1 MLEQLALSFKV
12 IGNGLESMKKIDVQL
27 STLKNKLSTFQ
38 SKLSNFRNK
47 IGSIFNQIK
56 NKITSSMSGAFSRIN
71 NGLNSVRRGFKRFGN
86 YAVQQ
91 FERSKQKANGLM
103 GVFKKLL
110 GMIATGITIKASID
124 GASSMEQFRNTL
136 ETVLKDPNK
145 ARKKLAWAN
154 RFANKTPFESQEVV
168 EGMTKLQ
175 SYGIEGD
182 RILKTTNRTYLEMI
196 GDMAS
201 GMGKSFD
208 QAIEA
213 VADARTGELE
223 RLKEFGITK
232 NMIADFGKSKGLEI
246 FNNKGQIKDM
256 ELFNKTLFEMMD
268 SRFGGAME
276 KQAKTFK
283 GGLSTI
289 SGAFKSGLA
298 TLAGVNEFGD
308 IVENS
313 PFQILKD
320 KVIIPFSELLVK
332 LQEDGTF
339 TKWAENLASVF
350 QKLISWGEKII
361 KFIVDWKE
369 LLIPLISALAGLFII
384 NKVVVLIGALQT
396 ALAAL
401 SFNPVMLGIG
411 AVIAIG
417 VLLYRNW
424 DLIKA
429 KFLEFKDYLYS
440 KIQDIK
446 NFFIELKNKVVLA
459 FFSMIDC
466 IKSFGEKL
474 KNFFIKIKDKLKA
487 FGLALWELGKKIF
500 MLFSPFGWII
510 RIGKLIM
517 ENWDLIKAKFLEFKD
532 YLYSKI
538 QDIKNFFIELKNK
551 VVLAF
556 FSMIDCIKSFGE
568 KLKNFFIKIKD
579 KLKAFGLALWELGKK
594 IFMLFS
600 PFGWIIRI
608 GKLIMENWDLIKAK
622 FSELGSYL
630 YSKILDIVNFFVSL
644 KDKTIDIFLKL
655 VEMLKGVWDTIKST
669 ASAAFDFI
677 LDYVNQIWEKI
688 KGFFSN
694 LGSKI
699 KSLPGIRV
707 FFKEEKDGEKDNI
720 DGSHRSGLSYV
731 PRDGYVAELHEG
743 ERVLTKEEN
752 SNYRKKT
759 FFKGVK
765 EKIEATFNPNF
776 VIDNDE
782 NVIENKTRN
791 ENNNLVITNSKS
803 TSNYKNNGKAV
814 NLTIHFHIKEALKN
828 EVDYNKIAEMIVEKF
843 EEIEL
848 QGEIARGNI

>member
-27 STLKNKLSTFQ
+27 SALKNKISTFQ

-47 IGSIFNQIK
+47 IGSIFSQIK

-71 NGLNSVRRGFKRFGN
+71 NGLNNVRRGFKRFGN

-110 GMIATGITIKASID
+110 GMIAAGVTIKASID

-182 RILKTTNRTYLEMI
+182 RILKSTDRTYLEMI

-232 NMIADFGKSKGLEI
+232 NMIADFGKSQGIEI

-256 ELFNKTLFEMMD
+256 ELFNKTLFEMMN

-350 QKLISWGEKII
+350 QELISWGEKII

-369 LLIPLISALAGLFII
+369 LLIPLVSALAGLFII

-417 VLLYRNW
+417 VLLYR
-424 DLIKA
+424 
-429 KFLEFKDYLYS
+429 
-440 KIQDIK
+440 
-446 NFFIELKNKVVLA
+446 
-459 FFSMIDC
+459 
-466 IKSFGEKL
+466 
-474 KNFFIKIKDKLKA
+474 
-487 FGLALWELGKKIF
+487 
-500 MLFSPFGWII
+500 
-510 RIGKLIM
+510 
-517 ENWDLIKAKFLEFKD
+517 NWDLIKAKFLEFKD

-782 NVIENKTRN
+782 NVIENRTRN

>member
-27 STLKNKLSTFQ
+27 SALKNKISTFQ

-47 IGSIFNQIK
+47 IGSIFSQIK

-71 NGLNSVRRGFKRFGN
+71 NGLNNVRRGFKRFGN

-110 GMIATGITIKASID
+110 GMIAAGVTIKASID

-182 RILKTTNRTYLEMI
+182 RILKSTDRTYLEMI

-213 VADARTGELE
+213 VADAQTGELE

-232 NMIADFGKSKGLEI
+232 NMIADFGKSQGIEI

-256 ELFNKTLFEMMD
+256 ELFNKTLFEMMN

-350 QKLISWGEKII
+350 QELISWGEKII

-369 LLIPLISALAGLFII
+369 LLIPLVSALAGLFII

-417 VLLYRNW
+417 VLLYR
-424 DLIKA
+424 
-429 KFLEFKDYLYS
+429 
-440 KIQDIK
+440 
-446 NFFIELKNKVVLA
+446 
-459 FFSMIDC
+459 
-466 IKSFGEKL
+466 
-474 KNFFIKIKDKLKA
+474 
-487 FGLALWELGKKIF
+487 
-500 MLFSPFGWII
+500 
-510 RIGKLIM
+510 
-517 ENWDLIKAKFLEFKD
+517 NWDLIKAKFLEFKD

>member
-47 IGSIFNQIK
+47 IGSIFSQIK

-110 GMIATGITIKASID
+110 GMIAAGITIKASID

-232 NMIADFGKSKGLEI
+232 NMIADFGKSQGIEI

-256 ELFNKTLFEMMD
+256 ELFNKTLFEMMN

-308 IVENS
+308 IVDNS

-350 QKLISWGEKII
+350 EE
-361 KFIVDWKE
+361 IVNIGGKVIDFVVRWKE
-369 LLIPLISALAGLFII
+369 VLIPLTTAFAGMLII
-384 NKVVVLIGALQT
+384 HEVVKGIGALKNAMSFT
-396 ALAAL
+396 MNPYMLA
-401 SFNPVMLGIG
+401 IG
-411 AVIAIG
+411 AAIAIG
-417 VLLYRNW
+417 VLLYR
-424 DLIKA
+424 
-429 KFLEFKDYLYS
+429 
-440 KIQDIK
+440 
-446 NFFIELKNKVVLA
+446 
-459 FFSMIDC
+459 
-466 IKSFGEKL
+466 
-474 KNFFIKIKDKLKA
+474 
-487 FGLALWELGKKIF
+487 
-500 MLFSPFGWII
+500 
-510 RIGKLIM
+510 
-517 ENWDLIKAKFLEFKD
+517 NWDLIKAKFLEFKD

-707 FFKEEKDGEKDNI
+707 FFKEEKEGEKANI

-731 PRDGYVAELHEG
+731 PRDGYIAELHEG
-743 ERVLTKEEN
+743 ERVLTREEN
-752 SNYRKKT
+752 SNYRKKS
-759 FFKGVK
+759 FLKGVK

-776 VIDNDE
+776 VINNDE

>member
-47 IGSIFNQIK
+47 IGSIFSQIK
-56 NKITSSMSGAFSRIN
+56 NKLTSSMSGAFSRIN
-71 NGLNSVRRGFKRFGN
+71 NGLNNVRRGFKRFGN

-110 GMIATGITIKASID
+110 GMIAAGITIKASID

-232 NMIADFGKSKGLEI
+232 NMIDDFGKSQGIEI

-256 ELFNKTLFEMMD
+256 ELFNKTLFEMMN

-339 TKWAENLASVF
+339 TKWAENLASIF
-350 QKLISWGEKII
+350 QELISWGEKII

-369 LLIPLISALAGLFII
+369 LLIPLVSALAGLFII

-396 ALAAL
+396 VLATL

-424 DLIKA
+424 DLIKE
-429 KFLEFKDYLYS
+429 KLISLWDKIKGFVKIFL
-440 KIQDIK
+440 
-446 NFFIELKNKVVLA
+446 
-459 FFSMIDC
+459 FFSGIGLI
-466 IKSFGEKL
+466 IK
-474 KNFFIKIKDKLKA
+474 
-487 FGLALWELGKKIF
+487 LGQLLVK
-500 MLFSPFGWII
+500 
-510 RIGKLIM
+510 
-517 ENWDLIKAKFLEFKD
+517 NWDLIK
-532 YLYSKI
+532 SK
-538 QDIKNFFIELKNK
+538 
-551 VVLAF
+551 LA
-556 FSMIDCIKSFGE
+556 SLWARI
-568 KLKNFFIKIKD
+568 
-579 KLKAFGLALWELGKK
+579 KAFGKALWDIGKK
-594 IFMLFS
+594 IFTWLS
-600 PFGWIIRI
+600 PIGLIITI
-608 GKLIMENWDLIKAK
+608 GRLIIENWDLIKAK
-622 FSELGSYL
+622 FSELGIYL

-688 KGFFSN
+688 KGFFSD

-699 KSLPGIRV
+699 KSLPGIRI
-707 FFKEEKDGEKDNI
+707 FFKEEKEGEKTNI

-731 PRDGYVAELHEG
+731 PRDGYIAELHEG

-752 SNYRKKT
+752 SSYRKKG

-776 VIDNDE
+776 VIDNNE
-782 NVIENKTRN
+782 NVIENKTGN

-803 TSNYKNNGKAV
+803 TSNYKNNGKAI
-814 NLTIHFHIKEALKN
+814 NLTINFHIKEALKN
-828 EVDYNKIAEMIVEKF
+828 EVDYNRIAEMIVEKF

>member
-47 IGSIFNQIK
+47 IGSIFSQIK

-71 NGLNSVRRGFKRFGN
+71 NGLNNVRRGFKRFGN

-110 GMIATGITIKASID
+110 GMIATGITIKTSID

-232 NMIADFGKSKGLEI
+232 NMIDDFGKSQGIEI

-256 ELFNKTLFEMMD
+256 ELFNKTLFEMMN

-350 QKLISWGEKII
+350 QELISWGEKII

-369 LLIPLISALAGLFII
+369 LLIPLVSALAGLFII
-384 NKVVVLIGALQT
+384 NKVVVWIGALQT
-396 ALAAL
+396 ALATL

-500 MLFSPFGWII
+500 MLFSPF
-510 RIGKLIM
+510 
-517 ENWDLIKAKFLEFKD
+517 
-532 YLYSKI
+532 S
-538 QDIKNFFIELKNK
+538 
-551 VVLAF
+551 
-556 FSMIDCIKSFGE
+556 
-568 KLKNFFIKIKD
+568 
-579 KLKAFGLALWELGKK
+579 
-594 IFMLFS
+594 
-600 PFGWIIRI
+600 WIIRI

-630 YSKILDIVNFFVSL
+630 YSKILDIINFFVSL

-707 FFKEEKDGEKDNI
+707 FFKEEKEGEKTNI

-731 PRDGYVAELHEG
+731 PRDGYIAELHEG

>member
-27 STLKNKLSTFQ
+27 SALKNKISTFQ

-47 IGSIFNQIK
+47 IGSIFSQIK

-71 NGLNSVRRGFKRFGN
+71 NGLNNVRRGFKRFGN

-110 GMIATGITIKASID
+110 GMIAAGVTIKASID
-124 GASSMEQFRNTL
+124 EASSMEQFRNTL
-136 ETVLKDPNK
+136 ETVLKDPDK

-232 NMIADFGKSKGLEI
+232 NMIDDFGKSQGIEI

-256 ELFNKTLFEMMD
+256 ELFNKTLFEMMN

-350 QKLISWGEKII
+350 QELISWGEKII

-369 LLIPLISALAGLFII
+369 LLIPLVSALAGLFII

-424 DLIKA
+424 DLIKE
-429 KFLEFKDYLYS
+429 KLISLWDKIKGFVKIFL
-440 KIQDIK
+440 
-446 NFFIELKNKVVLA
+446 
-459 FFSMIDC
+459 FFSGIGLI
-466 IKSFGEKL
+466 IK
-474 KNFFIKIKDKLKA
+474 
-487 FGLALWELGKKIF
+487 LGQLLVK
-500 MLFSPFGWII
+500 
-510 RIGKLIM
+510 
-517 ENWDLIKAKFLEFKD
+517 NWDLIKAKLAS
-532 YLYSKI
+532 LWAKI
-538 QDIKNFFIELKNK
+538 
-551 VVLAF
+551 
-556 FSMIDCIKSFGE
+556 
-568 KLKNFFIKIKD
+568 
-579 KLKAFGLALWELGKK
+579 KAFGKALWDIGKK
-594 IFMLFS
+594 IFTWLS
-600 PFGWIIRI
+600 PVGLIITI
-608 GKLIMENWDLIKAK
+608 GRLIIENWDLIKAK
-622 FSELGSYL
+622 FSELGIYL

-669 ASAAFDFI
+669 TSAAFDFI

-688 KGFFSN
+688 KGFFSD

-707 FFKEEKDGEKDNI
+707 FFKEEKEGEKTNI

-731 PRDGYVAELHEG
+731 PRDGYIAELHEG

-752 SNYRKKT
+752 SSYRKKS

-776 VIDNDE
+776 VIDNNE
-782 NVIENKTRN
+782 NVIENKTGN

-803 TSNYKNNGKAV
+803 TSNYKNNGKAI
-814 NLTIHFHIKEALKN
+814 NLTINFHIKEALKN
-828 EVDYNKIAEMIVEKF
+828 EVDYNRIAEMIVEKF

>member
-47 IGSIFNQIK
+47 IGSIFSQIK

-71 NGLNSVRRGFKRFGN
+71 NGLNNVRRGFKRFGN

-110 GMIATGITIKASID
+110 GMIAAGITIKTSID

-232 NMIADFGKSKGLEI
+232 NMIDDFGKSQGIEI

-256 ELFNKTLFEMMD
+256 ELFNKTLFEMMN

-350 QKLISWGEKII
+350 QELISWGEKII

-369 LLIPLISALAGLFII
+369 LLIPLVSALAGLFII
-384 NKVVVLIGALQT
+384 NKVVVWIGALQT
-396 ALAAL
+396 ALATL

-417 VLLYRNW
+417 VLLYR
-424 DLIKA
+424 
-429 KFLEFKDYLYS
+429 
-440 KIQDIK
+440 
-446 NFFIELKNKVVLA
+446 
-459 FFSMIDC
+459 
-466 IKSFGEKL
+466 
-474 KNFFIKIKDKLKA
+474 
-487 FGLALWELGKKIF
+487 
-500 MLFSPFGWII
+500 
-510 RIGKLIM
+510 
-517 ENWDLIKAKFLEFKD
+517 NWDLIKAKFLEFKD

-707 FFKEEKDGEKDNI
+707 FFKEEKEGEKTNI

-731 PRDGYVAELHEG
+731 PRDGYIAELHEG
-743 ERVLTKEEN
+743 ERVLTREEN
-752 SNYRKKT
+752 SNYRKKS
-759 FFKGVK
+759 FLKGVK

-776 VIDNDE
+776 VINNDE
-782 NVIENKTRN
+782 NVIENKTGN

-803 TSNYKNNGKAV
+803 TSNYKNNGKAI
-814 NLTIHFHIKEALKN
+814 NLTINFHIKEALKN

>member
-47 IGSIFNQIK
+47 IGSIFSQIK

-103 GVFKKLL
+103 GVLKKLL
-110 GMIATGITIKASID
+110 GMIAAGITIKASID

-232 NMIADFGKSKGLEI
+232 NMIDDFGKSQGIEI

-256 ELFNKTLFEMMD
+256 ELFNKTLFEMMN

-339 TKWAENLASVF
+339 TKWAENLASIF
-350 QKLISWGEKII
+350 QELISWGEKII

-369 LLIPLISALAGLFII
+369 LLIPLVSALAGLFII

-396 ALAAL
+396 ALATL

-424 DLIKA
+424 DLIKE
-429 KFLEFKDYLYS
+429 KLISLWDKIKGFVKIFL
-440 KIQDIK
+440 
-446 NFFIELKNKVVLA
+446 
-459 FFSMIDC
+459 FFSGIGLI
-466 IKSFGEKL
+466 IK
-474 KNFFIKIKDKLKA
+474 
-487 FGLALWELGKKIF
+487 LGQLLVK
-500 MLFSPFGWII
+500 
-510 RIGKLIM
+510 
-517 ENWDLIKAKFLEFKD
+517 NWDLIKTKLASLWAK
-532 YLYSKI
+532 I
-538 QDIKNFFIELKNK
+538 
-551 VVLAF
+551 
-556 FSMIDCIKSFGE
+556 
-568 KLKNFFIKIKD
+568 
-579 KLKAFGLALWELGKK
+579 KAFGKALWDIGKK
-594 IFMLFS
+594 IFTWLT
-600 PFGWIIRI
+600 PIGLVITIGRLII
-608 GKLIMENWDLIKAK
+608 ENWDLIKAK

-688 KGFFSN
+688 KGFFSD

-707 FFKEEKDGEKDNI
+707 FFKEEKEGEKTNI

-731 PRDGYVAELHEG
+731 PRDGYIAELHEG

-752 SNYRKKT
+752 SSYRKKS

-776 VIDNDE
+776 VIDNNE
-782 NVIENKTRN
+782 NVIENKTGN

-803 TSNYKNNGKAV
+803 TSNYKNNGKAI
-814 NLTIHFHIKEALKN
+814 NLTINFHIKEALKN
-828 EVDYNKIAEMIVEKF
+828 EVDYNRIAEMIVEKF

>member
-47 IGSIFNQIK
+47 IGSIFSQIK

-71 NGLNSVRRGFKRFGN
+71 NGLNNVRRGFKRFGN

-110 GMIATGITIKASID
+110 GMIAAGITIKASID

-182 RILKTTNRTYLEMI
+182 RILKSTNRTYLEMI

-232 NMIADFGKSKGLEI
+232 NMIADFGKSQGIEI

-256 ELFNKTLFEMMD
+256 ELFNKTLFEMMN

-350 QKLISWGEKII
+350 QELISWGEKII

-424 DLIKA
+424 DLIKE
-429 KFLEFKDYLYS
+429 KLISLWDKIKGFVKIFL
-440 KIQDIK
+440 
-446 NFFIELKNKVVLA
+446 
-459 FFSMIDC
+459 FFSGIGLI
-466 IKSFGEKL
+466 IK
-474 KNFFIKIKDKLKA
+474 
-487 FGLALWELGKKIF
+487 LGQLLVK
-500 MLFSPFGWII
+500 
-510 RIGKLIM
+510 
-517 ENWDLIKAKFLEFKD
+517 NWDLIKAKLAS
-532 YLYSKI
+532 LWAKI
-538 QDIKNFFIELKNK
+538 
-551 VVLAF
+551 
-556 FSMIDCIKSFGE
+556 
-568 KLKNFFIKIKD
+568 
-579 KLKAFGLALWELGKK
+579 KAFGKALWDIGKK
-594 IFMLFS
+594 IFTWLS
-600 PFGWIIRI
+600 PIGLIITI
-608 GKLIMENWDLIKAK
+608 GRLIIENWDLIKAK
-622 FSELGSYL
+622 FSELGIYL

-669 ASAAFDFI
+669 ASTAFDFI

-688 KGFFSN
+688 KGFFSD

-707 FFKEEKDGEKDNI
+707 FFKEEKEGEKTNI

-731 PRDGYVAELHEG
+731 PRDGYIAELHEG

-752 SNYRKKT
+752 SSYRKKS

-765 EKIEATFNPNF
+765 EKIEATFDPNF
-776 VIDNDE
+776 VIDNNE
-782 NVIENKTRN
+782 NVIENKTGN

-803 TSNYKNNGKAV
+803 TSNYKNNGKAI
-814 NLTIHFHIKEALKN
+814 NLTINFHIKEALKN
-828 EVDYNKIAEMIVEKF
+828 EVDYNRIAEMIVEKF

>member
-47 IGSIFNQIK
+47 IGSIFSQIK

-71 NGLNSVRRGFKRFGN
+71 NGLNNVRRGFKRFGN

-110 GMIATGITIKASID
+110 GMIAAGITIKTSID

-208 QAIEA
+208 QAIESI
-213 VADARTGELE
+213 ADARTGELE

-232 NMIADFGKSKGLEI
+232 NMIDDFGKSQGIEI

-256 ELFNKTLFEMMD
+256 ELFNKTLFEMMN

-350 QKLISWGEKII
+350 QELISWGEKII

-369 LLIPLISALAGLFII
+369 LLVPLVSALAGLFII

-396 ALAAL
+396 ALATL

-411 AVIAIG
+411 TVIAIG

-424 DLIKA
+424 DLIKE
-429 KFLEFKDYLYS
+429 KLISLWDKIKGFVKIFL
-440 KIQDIK
+440 
-446 NFFIELKNKVVLA
+446 
-459 FFSMIDC
+459 FFSGIGLI
-466 IKSFGEKL
+466 IK
-474 KNFFIKIKDKLKA
+474 
-487 FGLALWELGKKIF
+487 LGQLLVK
-500 MLFSPFGWII
+500 
-510 RIGKLIM
+510 
-517 ENWDLIKAKFLEFKD
+517 NWDLIKAKLAS
-532 YLYSKI
+532 LWAKI
-538 QDIKNFFIELKNK
+538 
-551 VVLAF
+551 
-556 FSMIDCIKSFGE
+556 
-568 KLKNFFIKIKD
+568 
-579 KLKAFGLALWELGKK
+579 KAFGKALWDIGKK
-594 IFMLFS
+594 IFTWLT
-600 PFGWIIRI
+600 PIGLVITI
-608 GKLIMENWDLIKAK
+608 GKLIIENWDLIKAK

-688 KGFFSN
+688 KGFFSD

-707 FFKEEKDGEKDNI
+707 FFKEEKEGEKTNI

-731 PRDGYVAELHEG
+731 PKNGYIAELHEG

-752 SNYRKKT
+752 SSYRKKS

-765 EKIEATFNPNF
+765 EKIEATFKPNF
-776 VIDNDE
+776 VIDNNE
-782 NVIENKTRN
+782 NVIENKTGN

>member
-47 IGSIFNQIK
+47 IGSIFSQIK

-71 NGLNSVRRGFKRFGN
+71 NGLNNIRRGFKRFGN

-110 GMIATGITIKASID
+110 GMIAAGITIKASID

-232 NMIADFGKSKGLEI
+232 NMIDDFGKSQGIEI

-256 ELFNKTLFEMMD
+256 ELFNKTLFEMMN

-350 QKLISWGEKII
+350 QELISWGEKII

-369 LLIPLISALAGLFII
+369 LLIPLVSALAGLFII

-396 ALAAL
+396 ALATL

-424 DLIKA
+424 DLIKE
-429 KFLEFKDYLYS
+429 KLISLWDKIKVFVKIFL
-440 KIQDIK
+440 
-446 NFFIELKNKVVLA
+446 
-459 FFSMIDC
+459 FFSGIGLI
-466 IKSFGEKL
+466 IK
-474 KNFFIKIKDKLKA
+474 
-487 FGLALWELGKKIF
+487 LGQLLVK
-500 MLFSPFGWII
+500 
-510 RIGKLIM
+510 
-517 ENWDLIKAKFLEFKD
+517 NWDLIKAKLAS
-532 YLYSKI
+532 LWAKI
-538 QDIKNFFIELKNK
+538 
-551 VVLAF
+551 
-556 FSMIDCIKSFGE
+556 
-568 KLKNFFIKIKD
+568 
-579 KLKAFGLALWELGKK
+579 KAFGKALWDIGKK
-594 IFMLFS
+594 IFIWLS
-600 PFGWIIRI
+600 PIGLIITI
-608 GKLIMENWDLIKAK
+608 GRLIIENWDLIKSK
-622 FSELGSYL
+622 FSELGIYL

-688 KGFFSN
+688 KGFFSD

-707 FFKEEKDGEKDNI
+707 FFKEEKEGEKTNI

-731 PRDGYVAELHEG
+731 PRDGYIAELHEG

-752 SNYRKKT
+752 SSYRKKS
-759 FFKGVK
+759 FFKGIK

-776 VIDNDE
+776 VIDNNE
-782 NVIENKTRN
+782 NVIENKTGN

-803 TSNYKNNGKAV
+803 TSNYKNNGKAI
-814 NLTIHFHIKEALKN
+814 NLTINFHIKEALKN
-828 EVDYNKIAEMIVEKF
+828 EVDYNRIAEMIVEKF

>member
-1 MLEQLALSFKV
+1 MLEQLSLSFKV

-110 GMIATGITIKASID
+110 GMIAAGITIKASID

-136 ETVLKDPNK
+136 ETVLKDPDK

-232 NMIADFGKSKGLEI
+232 NMIDDFGKSQGIEI

-256 ELFNKTLFEMMD
+256 ELFNKTLFEMMN

-350 QKLISWGEKII
+350 QELIFWGEKII

-369 LLIPLISALAGLFII
+369 LLIPLVSALAGLFII

-424 DLIKA
+424 DLIKE
-429 KFLEFKDYLYS
+429 KLISLWDKIKGFVKIFL
-440 KIQDIK
+440 
-446 NFFIELKNKVVLA
+446 
-459 FFSMIDC
+459 FFSGIGLI
-466 IKSFGEKL
+466 IK
-474 KNFFIKIKDKLKA
+474 
-487 FGLALWELGKKIF
+487 LGQLLVK
-500 MLFSPFGWII
+500 
-510 RIGKLIM
+510 
-517 ENWDLIKAKFLEFKD
+517 NWDLIKAKLAS
-532 YLYSKI
+532 LWAKI
-538 QDIKNFFIELKNK
+538 
-551 VVLAF
+551 
-556 FSMIDCIKSFGE
+556 
-568 KLKNFFIKIKD
+568 
-579 KLKAFGLALWELGKK
+579 KAFGKALWDIGKK
-594 IFMLFS
+594 IFTWLS
-600 PFGWIIRI
+600 PIGLIITI
-608 GKLIMENWDLIKAK
+608 GRLIIENWDLIKAK
-622 FSELGSYL
+622 FSELAIYL

-669 ASAAFDFI
+669 TSAAFDFI

-688 KGFFSN
+688 KGFFSD

-731 PRDGYVAELHEG
+731 PRDGYIAELHEG

-752 SNYRKKT
+752 SSYRKKS

-776 VIDNDE
+776 VIDNNE
-782 NVIENKTRN
+782 NVIENKTGN

-803 TSNYKNNGKAV
+803 TSNYKNNGKAI
-814 NLTIHFHIKEALKN
+814 NLTINFHIKEALKN
-828 EVDYNKIAEMIVEKF
+828 EVDYNRIAEMIVEKF

>member
-27 STLKNKLSTFQ
+27 SALKNKISTFQ

-47 IGSIFNQIK
+47 IGSIFSQIK

-71 NGLNSVRRGFKRFGN
+71 NGLNNVRRGFKRFGN

-110 GMIATGITIKASID
+110 GMIAAGVTIKASID

-182 RILKTTNRTYLEMI
+182 RILKSTDRTYLEMI

-213 VADARTGELE
+213 VADAQTGELE

-232 NMIADFGKSKGLEI
+232 NMIADFGKSQGIEI

-256 ELFNKTLFEMMD
+256 ELFNKTLFEMMN

-350 QKLISWGEKII
+350 QELISWGEKII

-369 LLIPLISALAGLFII
+369 LLIPLVSALAGLFII

-417 VLLYRNW
+417 VLLYR
-424 DLIKA
+424 
-429 KFLEFKDYLYS
+429 
-440 KIQDIK
+440 
-446 NFFIELKNKVVLA
+446 
-459 FFSMIDC
+459 
-466 IKSFGEKL
+466 
-474 KNFFIKIKDKLKA
+474 
-487 FGLALWELGKKIF
+487 
-500 MLFSPFGWII
+500 
-510 RIGKLIM
+510 
-517 ENWDLIKAKFLEFKD
+517 NWDLIKAKFLEFKD

-782 NVIENKTRN
+782 NVIENQTRN

>member
-47 IGSIFNQIK
+47 IGSIFSQIK
-56 NKITSSMSGAFSRIN
+56 NKMTSSMSGAFSRIN
-71 NGLNSVRRGFKRFGN
+71 NGLNNVRRGFKRFGN

-110 GMIATGITIKASID
+110 GMIAAGITIKASID

-232 NMIADFGKSKGLEI
+232 NMIDDFGKSQGIEI

-256 ELFNKTLFEMMD
+256 ELFNKTLFEMMN

-350 QKLISWGEKII
+350 QELISWGEKII

-369 LLIPLISALAGLFII
+369 LLIPLVSALAGLFII

-396 ALAAL
+396 ALATL

-429 KFLEFKDYLYS
+429 KLASLWA
-440 KIQDIK
+440 KI
-446 NFFIELKNKVVLA
+446 
-459 FFSMIDC
+459 
-466 IKSFGEKL
+466 
-474 KNFFIKIKDKLKA
+474 KA
-487 FGLALWELGKKIF
+487 FGKVLWDIGKKIF
-500 MLFSPFGWII
+500 TWLSPIGLII
-510 RIGKLIM
+510 TIGRLI
-517 ENWDLIKAKFLEFKD
+517 I
-532 YLYSKI
+532 
-538 QDIKNFFIELKNK
+538 
-551 VVLAF
+551 
-556 FSMIDCIKSFGE
+556 
-568 KLKNFFIKIKD
+568 
-579 KLKAFGLALWELGKK
+579 
-594 IFMLFS
+594 
-600 PFGWIIRI
+600 
-608 GKLIMENWDLIKAK
+608 ENWDLIKAK
-622 FSELGSYL
+622 FSELGIYL

-688 KGFFSN
+688 KGFFSD

-707 FFKEEKDGEKDNI
+707 FFKEEKEGEKTNI

-731 PRDGYVAELHEG
+731 PRDGYIAELHEG

-752 SNYRKKT
+752 SSYRKKS

-776 VIDNDE
+776 VIDNNE
-782 NVIENKTRN
+782 NVIENKTGN

-803 TSNYKNNGKAV
+803 TSNYKNNGKAI
-814 NLTIHFHIKEALKN
+814 NLTINFHIKEALKN
-828 EVDYNKIAEMIVEKF
+828 EVDYNRIAEMIVEKF

>member
-47 IGSIFNQIK
+47 IGSIFSQIK
-56 NKITSSMSGAFSRIN
+56 NKMTSSMSGAFSRIN
-71 NGLNSVRRGFKRFGN
+71 NGLNNVRRGFKRFGN

-110 GMIATGITIKASID
+110 GMIAAGITIKASID

-232 NMIADFGKSKGLEI
+232 NMIDDFGKSQGIEI

-256 ELFNKTLFEMMD
+256 ELFNKTLFEMMN

-350 QKLISWGEKII
+350 QELISWGEKII

-369 LLIPLISALAGLFII
+369 LLIPLVSALAGLFII

-411 AVIAIG
+411 VIIAIG

-517 ENWDLIKAKFLEFKD
+517 ENWDLIKAKF
-532 YLYSKI
+532 
-538 QDIKNFFIELKNK
+538 
-551 VVLAF
+551 
-556 FSMIDCIKSFGE
+556 
-568 KLKNFFIKIKD
+568 
-579 KLKAFGLALWELGKK
+579 
-594 IFMLFS
+594 
-600 PFGWIIRI
+600 
-608 GKLIMENWDLIKAK
+608 
-622 FSELGSYL
+622 SELGIYL

-688 KGFFSN
+688 KGFFSD

-707 FFKEEKDGEKDNI
+707 FFKEEKEGEKTNI

-731 PRDGYVAELHEG
+731 PRDGYIAELHEG

-752 SNYRKKT
+752 SSYRKKS

-776 VIDNDE
+776 VIDNNE
-782 NVIENKTRN
+782 NVIENKTGN

-803 TSNYKNNGKAV
+803 TSNYKNNGKV
-814 NLTIHFHIKEALKN
+814 INLTINFHIKEALKN
-828 EVDYNKIAEMIVEKF
+828 EVDYNRIAEMIVEKF

>member
-110 GMIATGITIKASID
+110 GMIAAGITIKASID

-232 NMIADFGKSKGLEI
+232 SMIADFGKSKGLEI

-313 PFQILKD
+313 PFQVLKD
-320 KVIIPFSELLVK
+320 KVIIPFSELLIK

-339 TKWAENLASVF
+339 TKWAENLAIIF
-350 QKLISWGEKII
+350 QELISWGEKII

-369 LLIPLISALAGLFII
+369 LLIPLVSALAGLFII

-424 DLIKA
+424 DLIKT
-429 KFLEFKDYLYS
+429 
-440 KIQDIK
+440 
-446 NFFIELKNKVVLA
+446 
-459 FFSMIDC
+459 
-466 IKSFGEKL
+466 
-474 KNFFIKIKDKLKA
+474 
-487 FGLALWELGKKIF
+487 
-500 MLFSPFGWII
+500 
-510 RIGKLIM
+510 
-517 ENWDLIKAKFLEFKD
+517 KFLEFKD

>member
-27 STLKNKLSTFQ
+27 SALKNKISTFQ

-47 IGSIFNQIK
+47 IGSIFSQIK

-71 NGLNSVRRGFKRFGN
+71 NGLNNVRRGFKRFGN

-110 GMIATGITIKASID
+110 GMIAAGITIKASID

-232 NMIADFGKSKGLEI
+232 NMIDDFGKSQGIEI

-256 ELFNKTLFEMMD
+256 ELFNKTLFEMMN

-313 PFQILKD
+313 PFQVLKD
-320 KVIIPFSELLVK
+320 KVIIPFSKLLIK

-339 TKWAENLASVF
+339 TKWAENLASIF
-350 QKLISWGEKII
+350 QELISWGEKII

-369 LLIPLISALAGLFII
+369 LLIPLVSALAGLFII
-384 NKVVVLIGALQT
+384 NKIVVLIGALQT

-401 SFNPVMLGIG
+401 SFNHVMLGIG

-474 KNFFIKIKDKLKA
+474 KNFFIKIKDKLKT
-487 FGLALWELGKKIF
+487 
-500 MLFSPFGWII
+500 
-510 RIGKLIM
+510 
-517 ENWDLIKAKFLEFKD
+517 
-532 YLYSKI
+532 
-538 QDIKNFFIELKNK
+538 
-551 VVLAF
+551 
-556 FSMIDCIKSFGE
+556 
-568 KLKNFFIKIKD
+568 
-579 KLKAFGLALWELGKK
+579 FGLALWELGKK

-655 VEMLKGVWDTIKST
+655 VEILKGVWDTIKST

-720 DGSHRSGLSYV
+720 DGSHRLGLSYV
-731 PRDGYVAELHEG
+731 PRDGYIAELHEG

-776 VIDNDE
+776 VIDNNE

-803 TSNYKNNGKAV
+803 TSNYKNNGKAI

>member
-47 IGSIFNQIK
+47 IGSIFSQIK

-110 GMIATGITIKASID
+110 GMIAAGITIKASID

-232 NMIADFGKSKGLEI
+232 SMIADFGKSKGLEI

-308 IVENS
+308 IVDNS

-350 QKLISWGEKII
+350 EE
-361 KFIVDWKE
+361 IVNIGGKVIDFVVRWKE
-369 LLIPLISALAGLFII
+369 VLIPLTTAFAGMLII
-384 NKVVVLIGALQT
+384 HEVVKGIGALKNAMSFT
-396 ALAAL
+396 MNPYMLA
-401 SFNPVMLGIG
+401 IG
-411 AVIAIG
+411 AAIAIG
-417 VLLYRNW
+417 VLLYR
-424 DLIKA
+424 
-429 KFLEFKDYLYS
+429 
-440 KIQDIK
+440 
-446 NFFIELKNKVVLA
+446 
-459 FFSMIDC
+459 
-466 IKSFGEKL
+466 
-474 KNFFIKIKDKLKA
+474 
-487 FGLALWELGKKIF
+487 
-500 MLFSPFGWII
+500 
-510 RIGKLIM
+510 
-517 ENWDLIKAKFLEFKD
+517 NWDLIKAKFLEFKD

-720 DGSHRSGLSYV
+720 DGSHRSGISYV
-731 PRDGYVAELHEG
+731 PKDGYIAELHEG

-828 EVDYNKIAEMIVEKF
+828 EVDYNRIAEMIVEKF

>member
-47 IGSIFNQIK
+47 IGSIFSQIK

-110 GMIATGITIKASID
+110 GMIAAGITIKASID

-232 NMIADFGKSKGLEI
+232 NMIADFGKSQGIEI

-256 ELFNKTLFEMMD
+256 ELFNKTLFEMMN

-308 IVENS
+308 IVDNS

-350 QKLISWGEKII
+350 EE
-361 KFIVDWKE
+361 IVNIGGKVIDFVVRWKE
-369 LLIPLISALAGLFII
+369 VLIPLTTAFAGMLII
-384 NKVVVLIGALQT
+384 HEVVKGIGALKNAMSFT
-396 ALAAL
+396 MNPYMLA
-401 SFNPVMLGIG
+401 IG
-411 AVIAIG
+411 AAIAIG
-417 VLLYRNW
+417 VLLYR
-424 DLIKA
+424 
-429 KFLEFKDYLYS
+429 
-440 KIQDIK
+440 
-446 NFFIELKNKVVLA
+446 
-459 FFSMIDC
+459 
-466 IKSFGEKL
+466 
-474 KNFFIKIKDKLKA
+474 
-487 FGLALWELGKKIF
+487 
-500 MLFSPFGWII
+500 
-510 RIGKLIM
+510 
-517 ENWDLIKAKFLEFKD
+517 NWDLIKAKFLEFKD

-707 FFKEEKDGEKDNI
+707 FFKEEKEGEKTNI

-731 PRDGYVAELHEG
+731 PRDGYIAELHEG
-743 ERVLTKEEN
+743 ERVLTREEN
-752 SNYRKKT
+752 SNYRKKS
-759 FFKGVK
+759 FLKGVK

-776 VIDNDE
+776 VINNDE

>member
-47 IGSIFNQIK
+47 IGSIFSQIK

-110 GMIATGITIKASID
+110 GMIAAGITIKASID
-124 GASSMEQFRNTL
+124 GASNMEQFRNTL

-182 RILKTTNRTYLEMI
+182 RILKSTNRTYLEMI

-232 NMIADFGKSKGLEI
+232 NMIADFGKSQGIEI

-256 ELFNKTLFEMMD
+256 ELFNKTLFEMMN

-350 QKLISWGEKII
+350 QELISWGEKII

-369 LLIPLISALAGLFII
+369 LLIPLVSALAGLFII
-384 NKVVVLIGALQT
+384 NKVVILIGALQT
-396 ALAAL
+396 ALATL

-424 DLIKA
+424 DLIKE
-429 KFLEFKDYLYS
+429 KLISLWDKIKGFVKIFL
-440 KIQDIK
+440 
-446 NFFIELKNKVVLA
+446 
-459 FFSMIDC
+459 FFSGIGLI
-466 IKSFGEKL
+466 IK
-474 KNFFIKIKDKLKA
+474 
-487 FGLALWELGKKIF
+487 LGQLLVK
-500 MLFSPFGWII
+500 
-510 RIGKLIM
+510 
-517 ENWDLIKAKFLEFKD
+517 NWDLIKAKLAS
-532 YLYSKI
+532 LWAKI
-538 QDIKNFFIELKNK
+538 
-551 VVLAF
+551 
-556 FSMIDCIKSFGE
+556 
-568 KLKNFFIKIKD
+568 
-579 KLKAFGLALWELGKK
+579 KAFGKALWDIGKK
-594 IFMLFS
+594 IFTWLS
-600 PFGWIIRI
+600 PIGLIITI
-608 GKLIMENWDLIKAK
+608 GRLIIENWDLIKAK
-622 FSELGSYL
+622 FSELGIYL

-688 KGFFSN
+688 KGFFSD

-707 FFKEEKDGEKDNI
+707 FFKEEKEGEKTNI

-731 PRDGYVAELHEG
+731 PRDGYIAELHEG

-752 SNYRKKT
+752 SSYRKKS
-759 FFKGVK
+759 FFKGIK

-776 VIDNDE
+776 VIDNNE
-782 NVIENKTRN
+782 NVIENKTGN

-803 TSNYKNNGKAV
+803 TSNYKNNGKAI
-814 NLTIHFHIKEALKN
+814 NLTINFHIKEALKN
-828 EVDYNKIAEMIVEKF
+828 EVDYNRIAEMIVEKF

>member
-47 IGSIFNQIK
+47 IGSIFSQIK

-71 NGLNSVRRGFKRFGN
+71 NGLNNVRRGFKRFGN

-110 GMIATGITIKASID
+110 GMIAAGITIKASID

-232 NMIADFGKSKGLEI
+232 NMIDDFGKSQGIEI

-256 ELFNKTLFEMMD
+256 ELFNKALFEMMN

-339 TKWAENLASVF
+339 TKWAENLASIF
-350 QKLISWGEKII
+350 QELISWGEKMI

-396 ALAAL
+396 ALATL

-424 DLIKA
+424 DLIKE
-429 KFLEFKDYLYS
+429 KLISLWDKIKGFVKIFL
-440 KIQDIK
+440 
-446 NFFIELKNKVVLA
+446 
-459 FFSMIDC
+459 FFSGIGLI
-466 IKSFGEKL
+466 IK
-474 KNFFIKIKDKLKA
+474 
-487 FGLALWELGKKIF
+487 LGQLLVK
-500 MLFSPFGWII
+500 
-510 RIGKLIM
+510 
-517 ENWDLIKAKFLEFKD
+517 NWDLIKAKLAS
-532 YLYSKI
+532 LWAKI
-538 QDIKNFFIELKNK
+538 
-551 VVLAF
+551 
-556 FSMIDCIKSFGE
+556 
-568 KLKNFFIKIKD
+568 
-579 KLKAFGLALWELGKK
+579 KAFGKALWDIGKK
-594 IFMLFS
+594 IFTWLS
-600 PFGWIIRI
+600 PIGLIITI
-608 GKLIMENWDLIKAK
+608 GRLIIENWDLIKAK
-622 FSELGSYL
+622 FSELGIYL

-688 KGFFSN
+688 KGFFSD

-707 FFKEEKDGEKDNI
+707 FFKEEKEGEKTNI

-731 PRDGYVAELHEG
+731 PRDGYIAELHEG

-752 SNYRKKT
+752 SSYRKKS

-765 EKIEATFNPNF
+765 EKIEATFDPNF
-776 VIDNDE
+776 VIDNNE
-782 NVIENKTRN
+782 NVIENKTGN

-803 TSNYKNNGKAV
+803 TSNYKNNGKAI
-814 NLTIHFHIKEALKN
+814 NLTINFHIKEALKN
-828 EVDYNKIAEMIVEKF
+828 EVDYNRIAEMIVEKF

>member
-47 IGSIFNQIK
+47 IGSIFSQIK

-110 GMIATGITIKASID
+110 GMIAAGITIKASID

-232 NMIADFGKSKGLEI
+232 NMIADFGKSQGIEI

-256 ELFNKTLFEMMD
+256 ELFNKTLFEMMN

-308 IVENS
+308 IVDNS

-350 QKLISWGEKII
+350 EE
-361 KFIVDWKE
+361 IVNIGGKVIDFVVRWKE
-369 LLIPLISALAGLFII
+369 VLIPLTTAFAGMLII
-384 NKVVVLIGALQT
+384 HEVVKGIGALKNAMSFT
-396 ALAAL
+396 MNPYMLA
-401 SFNPVMLGIG
+401 IG
-411 AVIAIG
+411 AAIAIG
-417 VLLYRNW
+417 VLLYR
-424 DLIKA
+424 
-429 KFLEFKDYLYS
+429 
-440 KIQDIK
+440 
-446 NFFIELKNKVVLA
+446 
-459 FFSMIDC
+459 
-466 IKSFGEKL
+466 
-474 KNFFIKIKDKLKA
+474 
-487 FGLALWELGKKIF
+487 
-500 MLFSPFGWII
+500 
-510 RIGKLIM
+510 
-517 ENWDLIKAKFLEFKD
+517 NWDLIKAKFLEFKD

-644 KDKTIDIFLKL
+644 KDKTIGIFLKL

-765 EKIEATFNPNF
+765 ERIEATFSPNF

>member
-47 IGSIFNQIK
+47 IGSIFSQIK

-124 GASSMEQFRNTL
+124 GASNMEQFRNTL

-182 RILKTTNRTYLEMI
+182 RILKSTNRTYLEMI

-232 NMIADFGKSKGLEI
+232 NMIADFGKSQGIEI

-256 ELFNKTLFEMMD
+256 ELFNKTLFEMMN

-350 QKLISWGEKII
+350 QELISWGEKII

-369 LLIPLISALAGLFII
+369 LLIPLVSALAGLFII
-384 NKVVVLIGALQT
+384 NKVVILIGALQT
-396 ALAAL
+396 ALATL

-424 DLIKA
+424 DLIKE
-429 KFLEFKDYLYS
+429 KLISLWDKIKGFVKIFL
-440 KIQDIK
+440 
-446 NFFIELKNKVVLA
+446 
-459 FFSMIDC
+459 FFSGIGLI
-466 IKSFGEKL
+466 IK
-474 KNFFIKIKDKLKA
+474 
-487 FGLALWELGKKIF
+487 LGQLLVK
-500 MLFSPFGWII
+500 
-510 RIGKLIM
+510 
-517 ENWDLIKAKFLEFKD
+517 NWDLIKAK
-532 YLYSKI
+532 
-538 QDIKNFFIELKNK
+538 
-551 VVLAF
+551 LA
-556 FSMIDCIKSFGE
+556 S
-568 KLKNFFIKIKD
+568 LWAKIKV
-579 KLKAFGLALWELGKK
+579 FGKALWDIGKK
-594 IFMLFS
+594 IFTWLT
-600 PFGWIIRI
+600 PIGLVITI
-608 GKLIMENWDLIKAK
+608 GKLIIENWDLIKAK

-688 KGFFSN
+688 KGFFSD

-707 FFKEEKDGEKDNI
+707 FFKEEKEGEKTNI

-731 PRDGYVAELHEG
+731 PRDGYIAELHEG

-752 SNYRKKT
+752 SNYRKKS

-765 EKIEATFNPNF
+765 EKIEATFKPNF
-776 VIDNDE
+776 VIDNNE
-782 NVIENKTRN
+782 NVIENKTGN

-803 TSNYKNNGKAV
+803 TSNYKNNGKAI
-814 NLTIHFHIKEALKN
+814 NLTINFHIKEALKN
-828 EVDYNKIAEMIVEKF
+828 EVDYNRIAEMIVEKF

>member
-47 IGSIFNQIK
+47 IGSIFSQIK

-71 NGLNSVRRGFKRFGN
+71 NGLNNVRRGFKRFGN

-110 GMIATGITIKASID
+110 GMIAAGITIKASID

-182 RILKTTNRTYLEMI
+182 RILKSTNRTYLEMI

-232 NMIADFGKSKGLEI
+232 NMIADFGKSQGIEI

-256 ELFNKTLFEMMD
+256 ELFNKTLFEMMN

-350 QKLISWGEKII
+350 QELISWGEKII

-424 DLIKA
+424 DLIKE
-429 KFLEFKDYLYS
+429 KLISLWDKIKGFVKIFL
-440 KIQDIK
+440 
-446 NFFIELKNKVVLA
+446 
-459 FFSMIDC
+459 FFSGIGLI
-466 IKSFGEKL
+466 IK
-474 KNFFIKIKDKLKA
+474 
-487 FGLALWELGKKIF
+487 LGQLLVK
-500 MLFSPFGWII
+500 
-510 RIGKLIM
+510 
-517 ENWDLIKAKFLEFKD
+517 NWDLIKAKLAS
-532 YLYSKI
+532 LWAKI
-538 QDIKNFFIELKNK
+538 
-551 VVLAF
+551 
-556 FSMIDCIKSFGE
+556 
-568 KLKNFFIKIKD
+568 
-579 KLKAFGLALWELGKK
+579 KAFGKALWDIGKK
-594 IFMLFS
+594 IFTWLS
-600 PFGWIIRI
+600 PIGLIITI
-608 GKLIMENWDLIKAK
+608 GRLIIENWDLIKAK
-622 FSELGSYL
+622 FSGLGIYL

-669 ASAAFDFI
+669 ASTAFDFI

-688 KGFFSN
+688 KGFFSD

-707 FFKEEKDGEKDNI
+707 FFKEEKEGEKTNI

-731 PRDGYVAELHEG
+731 PRDGYIAELHEG

-752 SNYRKKT
+752 SSYRKKS

-765 EKIEATFNPNF
+765 EKIEATFDPNF
-776 VIDNDE
+776 VIDNNE
-782 NVIENKTRN
+782 NVIENKTGN

-803 TSNYKNNGKAV
+803 TSNYKNNGKAI
-814 NLTIHFHIKEALKN
+814 NLTINFHIKEALKN
-828 EVDYNKIAEMIVEKF
+828 EVDYNRIAEMIVEKF

>member
-47 IGSIFNQIK
+47 IGSIFSQIK
-56 NKITSSMSGAFSRIN
+56 NKLTSSMSGAFSRIN
-71 NGLNSVRRGFKRFGN
+71 NGLNNVRRGFKRFGN

-110 GMIATGITIKASID
+110 GMIAAGITIKASID

-136 ETVLKDPNK
+136 ETVLKDPDK

-232 NMIADFGKSKGLEI
+232 NMIDDFGKSQGIEI

-256 ELFNKTLFEMMD
+256 ELFNKTLFEMMN

-339 TKWAENLASVF
+339 TKWAENLASIF
-350 QKLISWGEKII
+350 QELISWGEKII

-369 LLIPLISALAGLFII
+369 LLIPLVSALAGLFII

-396 ALAAL
+396 ALATL

-424 DLIKA
+424 DLIKE
-429 KFLEFKDYLYS
+429 KLISLWDKIKGFVKIFL
-440 KIQDIK
+440 
-446 NFFIELKNKVVLA
+446 
-459 FFSMIDC
+459 FFSGIGLI
-466 IKSFGEKL
+466 IK
-474 KNFFIKIKDKLKA
+474 
-487 FGLALWELGKKIF
+487 LGQLLVK
-500 MLFSPFGWII
+500 
-510 RIGKLIM
+510 
-517 ENWDLIKAKFLEFKD
+517 NWDLIKAKLAS
-532 YLYSKI
+532 LWAKI
-538 QDIKNFFIELKNK
+538 
-551 VVLAF
+551 
-556 FSMIDCIKSFGE
+556 
-568 KLKNFFIKIKD
+568 
-579 KLKAFGLALWELGKK
+579 KAFGKALWDIGKK
-594 IFMLFS
+594 IFTWLS
-600 PFGWIIRI
+600 PIGLIITI
-608 GKLIMENWDLIKAK
+608 GRLIIENWDLIKSK
-622 FSELGSYL
+622 FSELGIYL

-688 KGFFSN
+688 KGFFSD

-707 FFKEEKDGEKDNI
+707 FFKEEKEGEKTNI

-731 PRDGYVAELHEG
+731 PRDGYIAELHEG

-752 SNYRKKT
+752 SSYRKKS
-759 FFKGVK
+759 FFKGIK
-765 EKIEATFNPNF
+765 EKIEATFSPNF
-776 VIDNDE
+776 VIDNNE
-782 NVIENKTRN
+782 NVIENKTGN

-803 TSNYKNNGKAV
+803 TSNYKNNGKAI
-814 NLTIHFHIKEALKN
+814 NLTINFHIKEALKN
-828 EVDYNKIAEMIVEKF
+828 EVDYNRIAEMIVEKF

>member
-1 MLEQLALSFKV
+1 
-12 IGNGLESMKKIDVQL
+12 
-27 STLKNKLSTFQ
+27 
-38 SKLSNFRNK
+38 
-47 IGSIFNQIK
+47 
-56 NKITSSMSGAFSRIN
+56 
-71 NGLNSVRRGFKRFGN
+71 
-86 YAVQQ
+86 
-91 FERSKQKANGLM
+91 
-103 GVFKKLL
+103 
-110 GMIATGITIKASID
+110 
-124 GASSMEQFRNTL
+124 
-136 ETVLKDPNK
+136 
-145 ARKKLAWAN
+145 
-154 RFANKTPFESQEVV
+154 
-168 EGMTKLQ
+168 MTKLQ

-182 RILKTTNRTYLEMI
+182 RILKSTNRTYLEMI

-232 NMIADFGKSKGLEI
+232 NMIADFGKSQGIEI

-256 ELFNKTLFEMMD
+256 ELFNKTLFEMMN

-339 TKWAENLASVF
+339 TKWGENLASVF
-350 QKLISWGEKII
+350 QELISWGEKII

-424 DLIKA
+424 DLIKE
-429 KFLEFKDYLYS
+429 KLISLWDKIKGFVKIFL
-440 KIQDIK
+440 
-446 NFFIELKNKVVLA
+446 
-459 FFSMIDC
+459 FFSGIGLI
-466 IKSFGEKL
+466 IK
-474 KNFFIKIKDKLKA
+474 
-487 FGLALWELGKKIF
+487 LGQLLVK
-500 MLFSPFGWII
+500 
-510 RIGKLIM
+510 
-517 ENWDLIKAKFLEFKD
+517 NWDLIKAKLASLWD
-532 YLYSKI
+532 KI
-538 QDIKNFFIELKNK
+538 
-551 VVLAF
+551 
-556 FSMIDCIKSFGE
+556 
-568 KLKNFFIKIKD
+568 
-579 KLKAFGLALWELGKK
+579 KAFGKALWDIGKK
-594 IFMLFS
+594 IFTWLS
-600 PFGWIIRI
+600 PIGLIITI
-608 GKLIMENWDLIKAK
+608 GRLIIENWDLIKAK
-622 FSELGSYL
+622 FSELGIYL

-655 VEMLKGVWDTIKST
+655 VEMLKGVWDIIKST

-688 KGFFSN
+688 KGFFSD

-707 FFKEEKDGEKDNI
+707 FFKEEKEGEKTNI

-731 PRDGYVAELHEG
+731 PRDGYIAELHEG

-752 SNYRKKT
+752 SSYRKKS

-765 EKIEATFNPNF
+765 EKIEATFDPNF
-776 VIDNDE
+776 VIDNNE
-782 NVIENKTRN
+782 NVIENKTGN

-803 TSNYKNNGKAV
+803 TSNYKNNGKAI
-814 NLTIHFHIKEALKN
+814 NLTINFHIKEALKN
-828 EVDYNKIAEMIVEKF
+828 EVDYNRIAEMIVEKF

>member
-47 IGSIFNQIK
+47 IGSIFSQIK

-110 GMIATGITIKASID
+110 GMIAAGITIKASID

-232 NMIADFGKSKGLEI
+232 NMIADFGKSQGIEI

-256 ELFNKTLFEMMD
+256 ELFNKTLFEMMN

-350 QKLISWGEKII
+350 EE
-361 KFIVDWKE
+361 IVNIGGKVIDFVVRWKE
-369 LLIPLISALAGLFII
+369 VLIPLTTAFAGMLII
-384 NKVVVLIGALQT
+384 HEVVKGIGALKNAMSFT
-396 ALAAL
+396 MNPYMLA
-401 SFNPVMLGIG
+401 IG
-411 AVIAIG
+411 AAIAIG
-417 VLLYRNW
+417 VLLYR
-424 DLIKA
+424 
-429 KFLEFKDYLYS
+429 
-440 KIQDIK
+440 
-446 NFFIELKNKVVLA
+446 
-459 FFSMIDC
+459 
-466 IKSFGEKL
+466 
-474 KNFFIKIKDKLKA
+474 
-487 FGLALWELGKKIF
+487 
-500 MLFSPFGWII
+500 
-510 RIGKLIM
+510 
-517 ENWDLIKAKFLEFKD
+517 NWDLIKAKFLEFKD

-644 KDKTIDIFLKL
+644 KDKTIGIFLKL
-655 VEMLKGVWDTIKST
+655 VEMLKGMWDTIKST

-765 EKIEATFNPNF
+765 EKIEATFSPNF

-782 NVIENKTRN
+782 NVIENKTRL
-791 ENNNLVITNSKS
+791 EEL
-803 TSNYKNNGKAV
+803 Y
-814 NLTIHFHIKEALKN
+814 
-828 EVDYNKIAEMIVEKF
+828 EKV
-843 EEIEL
+843 
-848 QGEIARGNI
+848 

>member
-47 IGSIFNQIK
+47 IGSIFSQIK

-110 GMIATGITIKASID
+110 GMIAAGITIKASID

-232 NMIADFGKSKGLEI
+232 NMIDDFGKSQGIEI

-256 ELFNKTLFEMMD
+256 ELFNKTLFEMMN

-350 QKLISWGEKII
+350 QELISWGEKII

-369 LLIPLISALAGLFII
+369 LLIPLVSALAGLFII

-396 ALAAL
+396 ALATL

-424 DLIKA
+424 DLIKE
-429 KFLEFKDYLYS
+429 KLISLWDKIKGFVKIFL
-440 KIQDIK
+440 
-446 NFFIELKNKVVLA
+446 
-459 FFSMIDC
+459 FFSGIGLI
-466 IKSFGEKL
+466 IK
-474 KNFFIKIKDKLKA
+474 
-487 FGLALWELGKKIF
+487 LGQLLVK
-500 MLFSPFGWII
+500 
-510 RIGKLIM
+510 
-517 ENWDLIKAKFLEFKD
+517 NWDLIKAKLAS
-532 YLYSKI
+532 LWAKI
-538 QDIKNFFIELKNK
+538 
-551 VVLAF
+551 
-556 FSMIDCIKSFGE
+556 
-568 KLKNFFIKIKD
+568 
-579 KLKAFGLALWELGKK
+579 KAFGKALWDIGKK
-594 IFMLFS
+594 IFTWLS
-600 PFGWIIRI
+600 PMGLIITI
-608 GKLIMENWDLIKAK
+608 GRLIIENWDLIKAK
-622 FSELGSYL
+622 FSELGIYL

-688 KGFFSN
+688 KGFFSD

-707 FFKEEKDGEKDNI
+707 FFKEEKEGEKTNI

-731 PRDGYVAELHEG
+731 PRDGYIAELHEG

-752 SNYRKKT
+752 SSYRKKS

-776 VIDNDE
+776 VIDNNE
-782 NVIENKTRN
+782 NVIENKTGN

-803 TSNYKNNGKAV
+803 TSNYKNNGKAI
-814 NLTIHFHIKEALKN
+814 NLTINFHIKEALKN
-828 EVDYNKIAEMIVEKF
+828 EVDYNRIAEMIVEKF

>member
-47 IGSIFNQIK
+47 IGSIFSQIK

-71 NGLNSVRRGFKRFGN
+71 NGLNNVRRGFKRFGN

-110 GMIATGITIKASID
+110 GMIATGITIKTSID

-232 NMIADFGKSKGLEI
+232 NMIDDFGKSQGIEI

-256 ELFNKTLFEMMD
+256 ELFNKTLFEMMN

-350 QKLISWGEKII
+350 QELISWGEKII
-361 KFIVDWKE
+361 KFIVDWKK
-369 LLIPLISALAGLFII
+369 LLIPLVSALAGLFII

-396 ALAAL
+396 ALATL

-517 ENWDLIKAKFLEFKD
+517 
-532 YLYSKI
+532 
-538 QDIKNFFIELKNK
+538 
-551 VVLAF
+551 
-556 FSMIDCIKSFGE
+556 
-568 KLKNFFIKIKD
+568 
-579 KLKAFGLALWELGKK
+579 
-594 IFMLFS
+594 
-600 PFGWIIRI
+600 
-608 GKLIMENWDLIKAK
+608 
-622 FSELGSYL
+622 
-630 YSKILDIVNFFVSL
+630 
-644 KDKTIDIFLKL
+644 
-655 VEMLKGVWDTIKST
+655 
-669 ASAAFDFI
+669 
-677 LDYVNQIWEKI
+677 
-688 KGFFSN
+688 
-694 LGSKI
+694 
-699 KSLPGIRV
+699 
-707 FFKEEKDGEKDNI
+707 
-720 DGSHRSGLSYV
+720 
-731 PRDGYVAELHEG
+731 
-743 ERVLTKEEN
+743 
-752 SNYRKKT
+752 
-759 FFKGVK
+759 
-765 EKIEATFNPNF
+765 
-776 VIDNDE
+776 
-782 NVIENKTRN
+782 
-791 ENNNLVITNSKS
+791 
-803 TSNYKNNGKAV
+803 
-814 NLTIHFHIKEALKN
+814 
-828 EVDYNKIAEMIVEKF
+828 
-843 EEIEL
+843 
-848 QGEIARGNI
+848 

>member
-47 IGSIFNQIK
+47 IGSIFSQIK

-71 NGLNSVRRGFKRFGN
+71 NGLNNVRRGFKRFGN

-110 GMIATGITIKASID
+110 GMIAAGVTIKASID

-136 ETVLKDPNK
+136 ETVLKDPDK

-232 NMIADFGKSKGLEI
+232 NMIDDFGKSQGIEI

-256 ELFNKTLFEMMD
+256 ELFNKTLFEMMN

-350 QKLISWGEKII
+350 QELIFWGEKII

-369 LLIPLISALAGLFII
+369 LLIPLVSALAGLFII

-424 DLIKA
+424 DLIKE
-429 KFLEFKDYLYS
+429 KLISLWDKIKGFVKIFL
-440 KIQDIK
+440 
-446 NFFIELKNKVVLA
+446 
-459 FFSMIDC
+459 FFSGIGLI
-466 IKSFGEKL
+466 IK
-474 KNFFIKIKDKLKA
+474 
-487 FGLALWELGKKIF
+487 LGQLLVK
-500 MLFSPFGWII
+500 
-510 RIGKLIM
+510 
-517 ENWDLIKAKFLEFKD
+517 NWDLIKAKLAS
-532 YLYSKI
+532 LWAKI
-538 QDIKNFFIELKNK
+538 
-551 VVLAF
+551 
-556 FSMIDCIKSFGE
+556 
-568 KLKNFFIKIKD
+568 
-579 KLKAFGLALWELGKK
+579 KAFGKALWDIGKK
-594 IFMLFS
+594 IFTWLS
-600 PFGWIIRI
+600 PIGLIITI
-608 GKLIMENWDLIKAK
+608 GRLIIENWDLIKAK
-622 FSELGSYL
+622 FSELAIYL

-669 ASAAFDFI
+669 TSAAFDFI

-688 KGFFSN
+688 KGFFSD

-707 FFKEEKDGEKDNI
+707 FFKEEKEGEKTNI

-731 PRDGYVAELHEG
+731 PRDGYIAELHEG

-752 SNYRKKT
+752 YRKKC

-776 VIDNDE
+776 VIDNNE
-782 NVIENKTRN
+782 NVIENKTGN

-803 TSNYKNNGKAV
+803 TSNYKNNGKAI
-814 NLTIHFHIKEALKN
+814 NLTINFHIKEALKN
-828 EVDYNKIAEMIVEKF
+828 EVDYNRIAEMIVEKF